1 MRIVPWREKSLS
13 SYAKDQIG
21 KEEDNDKG
29 YSGKEN
35 DQPEV
40 RVFGVVKVSE
50 IEVVFHGRLDAISST
65 GGRSGKRRFA

>member
-1 MRIVPWREKSLS
+1 MRIVPWREKALS
-13 SYAKDQIG
+13 SYAKYQIG

-29 YSGKEN
+29 YSGEEN

-50 IEVVFHGRLDAISST
+50 IEVVFHGKLDAISST
-65 GGRSGKRRFA
+65 GGRPGKRRFA